1 MSPRTQKIVLGVLL
15 VVLVAAYFYGTSSG
29 TGTTSNVSSDV
40 QFTPLNVQQP
50 ELRVDLLEKAQKS
63 AYSAGPHRNIFVI
76 GPAPIERTPQEVA
89 QEKANRFV
97 FVGPKPAP
105 PPPPMQVAAQFFG
118 TATMPVSGRHVAF
131 FQSGEDVVVVAEG
144 DAFLVRYRLIHIANE
159 SADVMEISSGRHTSV
174 PLVPPVVDQASNQ
187 APGQPN
193 QPQADPP
200 NQDVSQ

>member
-1 MSPRTQKIVLGVLL
+1 MSPRTQKIVLGILL

-29 TGTTSNVSSDV
+29 TGSSGNVTSDV

-50 ELRVDLLEKAQKS
+50 ELRVDLLDKIQKS
-63 AYSAGPHRNIFVI
+63 TYAAGPHRNIFVI
-76 GPAPIERTPQEVA
+76 GPVPPEKTDRQVA
-89 QEKANRFV
+89 REKADRFV

-105 PPPPMQVAAQFFG
+105 PPPAMQVAAQFFG

-144 DAFLVRYRLIHIANE
+144 DAFLTRYRLIHIANE
-159 SADVMEISSGRHTSV
+159 SADVMEISSGRHASV